1 MLAMWVKTLYIS
13 RQGLNTVLKW
23 PVFLS
28 PDIQQNLKRETQT
41 EMLEVG

>member
-28 PDIQQNLKRETQT
+28 PDIQQNLKREMRPK
-41 EMLEVG
+41 MLEVG